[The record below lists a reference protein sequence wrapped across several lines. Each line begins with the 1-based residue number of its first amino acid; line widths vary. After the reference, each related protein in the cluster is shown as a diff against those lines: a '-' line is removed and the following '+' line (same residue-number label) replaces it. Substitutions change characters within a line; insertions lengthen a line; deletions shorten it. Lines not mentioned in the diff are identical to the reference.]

1 MTQNFI
7 PKQKIKSQTFDKF
20 IAPLLRL
27 LPFAPE
33 LLSRGDRPLKMS
45 FEEQLKA
52 LIYFH
57 LQEHKSA
64 RHLIQ
69 DMEENDFA
77 KQNIAP
83 EDGISRSSFS
93 EIINGR
99 GLEQLQF
106 IFENLYKQALKVL
119 PKEHKALGDLIS
131 IDGSLIEAVFS
142 MYWADYRKGTKKAK
156 SHFGFNI
163 NSGIPSKVYLTDGNG
178 GERPFVSLILSKG
191 QTGVMDRGYQS
202 HKDFDL
208 LQDENKHF
216 VCRIKANTTKTTL
229 KENAIDSDN
238 HIFYDAVVLLGTSGQ
253 NQTAKPVRVV
263 GYKVAGVKYYI
274 ATDRHDL
281 TAEQIATIY
290 KLRWTIESFF
300 QWWKEHLKVYHLIA
314 RSKYG
319 LMVQIL
325 GGLITYL
332 LMAIYCR
339 EHFNEKVSIK
349 RVRELRTTI
358 LNELFHGQASNDAA
372 EDVNITGKKQKRSY
386 HAKT

>member
-1 MTQNFI
+1 
-7 PKQKIKSQTFDKF
+7 
-20 IAPLLRL
+20 
-27 LPFAPE
+27 
-33 LLSRGDRPLKMS
+33 MS

-52 LIYFH
+52 LVYFH
-57 LQEHKSA
+57 LQGHKST

-69 DMEENDFA
+69 DMKENDFA

-83 EDGISRSSFS
+83 EEGISRSSFS

-106 IFENLYKQALKVL
+106 VFENLYKQALKVL
-119 PKEHKALGDLIS
+119 PKEHQALGDLIS
-131 IDGSLIEAVFS
+131 IDGSLIEAVLS
-142 MYWADYRKGTKKAK
+142 MYWADYRKGAKKAK
-156 SHFGFNI
+156 GHFGFNI
-163 NSGIPSKVYLTDGNG
+163 NSGIPSKVYLTAGNG

-208 LQDENKHF
+208 LQNENKHF
-216 VCRIKANTTKTTL
+216 VCRIKANTTRTIL
-229 KENAIDSDN
+229 KENLIDSDN

-253 NQTAKPVRVV
+253 NQTEKPVRVV
-263 GYKVAGVKYYI
+263 GYKVARVKYYI

-314 RSKYG
+314 RSEYG

-339 EHFNEKVSIK
+339 EHFDEKVSIK

-358 LNELFHGQASNDAA
+358 LNELFHGQDSNGTAMD
-372 EDVNITGKKQKRSY
+372 ENNIGKEQKKSY